1 MKTKVLSLLRTS
13 RDYISGQELCKQFGV
28 SRTAIWKVINQ
39 LKEDGYEIDA
49 VTNKGYKLKSY
60 PDILNKHEIAS
71 RMQTKWAGR
80 EVVFLEETGSTNV
93 EARILAERDFP
104 HGTLVVADSQTG
116 GKGRRGRSWHTPKG
130 SSIAMSIML
139 KPELEAEYAS
149 MLTLVQAMAVAKAIE
164 EICGLEAQIKW
175 PNDILVNE
183 KKVCGILTEMN
194 LEMTEISSIIIGTGI
209 NVNQENFPEEISE
222 IATSLKIEKKRTQ
235 SRADLIERICELF
248 EEYFEMF
255 IASKDLSGFL
265 EEYNSHLISMGRVV
279 KVLDPKGEFTGE
291 ALGINA
297 LGELLVKRESGEVVN
312 VYAGEVSVRG
322 IYGYV

>member
-1 MKTKVLSLLRTS
+1 MKTKILSLLRNS
-13 RDYISGQELCKQFGV
+13 RDYISGQELCRQFGV
-28 SRTAIWKVINQ
+28 SRTAVWKIINQ

-49 VTNKGYKLKSY
+49 VTNKGYKLISY

-71 RMQTKWAGR
+71 RMQTKWAGK
-80 EVVFLEETGSTNV
+80 EVVFFEETGSTNA
-93 EARILAERDFP
+93 EARGLAEKGYG
-104 HGTLVVADSQTG
+104 HGTLVAAGSQTG
-116 GKGRRGRSWHTPKG
+116 GKGRRGRSWHSPKG
-130 SSIAMSIML
+130 SSIAMSLIL

-149 MLTLVQAMAVAKAIE
+149 MLTLVQAMAVAKSIE
-164 EICGLEAQIKW
+164 EVCGLETQIKW

-235 SRADLIERICELF
+235 SRADLIEHICELF
-248 EEYFEMF
+248 EEYFEKFMET
-255 IASKDLSGFL
+255 KDLSGIM
-265 EEYNSHLISMGRVV
+265 EEYNRRLISRGRQVR
-279 KVLDPKGEFTGE
+279 VLDPKGEFNGE

-297 LGELLVKRESGEVVN
+297 VGELLVKKEDGSIVN